1 MRRVAV
7 GASRVDLAVERAA
20 GRMTVTATAVSGP
33 MPALA
38 LAPALPLDARVQ
50 SVRVDDADAPFRARP
65 EGDVQRIEID
75 VPKNASATRRIVL
88 TYEEGTDVFTRIE
101 LPEAGGV
108 SEGLRVLRAR
118 VEGGALR
125 LVVEGRA
132 GRSYVLGVRT
142 KRSVDAVVGVTVT
155 SVPRGADL
163 RVAFEGPAGQYVR
176 RSIALPLRQ

>member
-1 MRRVAV
+1 
-7 GASRVDLAVERAA
+7 
-20 GRMTVTATAVSGP
+20 MTVTATAVSGP
-33 MPALA
+33 LPALA

-50 SVRVDDADAPFRARP
+50 SVRVDDADTPFRARP

-101 LPEAGGV
+101 LPEAGSV

-132 GRSYVLGVRT
+132 GRSYRVGVRT
-142 KRSVDAVVGVTVT
+142 KRTVAAVAGVTVT
-155 SVPRGADL
+155 RAPLGAEIL
-163 RVAFEGPAGQYVR
+163 IAFAQSGTNEYVR
-176 RSIALPLRQ
+176 RSIALPLR